1 MLPLLLWVRTF
12 LLGADAAAGRDAL
25 GLGSMSTQDADSV
38 MFAGDVDMDSNKL
51 TNLQAG
57 SATGHAVE
65 YDQMNSAIGSAVT
78 ALDWKNSAR
87 AATTAALPACT
98 YANGTSGV
106 GATLTGNA
114 NGALAAQDG
123 ITLIANEFLL
133 VKNQATGAQNGKY
146 KLTTVGD
153 GSNPFVLTRSTD
165 FDSAS
170 EVTPQ
175 AAVALDEGSTQAGYI
190 YKVSTTG
197 SITIGTTAISFAQ
210 VGSLSLGSA
219 TPQALGTA
227 SAGSSS
233 AAAKDDHVH
242 PTTGLVLADGTG
254 LTGKLATTGRKLSL
268 NAVSADANADTTKD
282 LQAIN
287 CGTGNVTLTLPAAT
301 GDGTEVLIKR
311 VGSNSVNTCTIDGNG
326 AETVEDG
333 TGAQAANFVMVLNES
348 VRLVSIASGKWIR
361 IA

>member
-133 VKNQATGAQNGKY
+133 VKNQVTGAQNGKY
-146 KLTTVGD
+146 KLTVVGD
-153 GSNPFVLTRSTD
+153 GSTAFVLTRSVD

-175 AAVALDEGSTQAGYI
+175 AAVALDEGSVQAGYI

-197 SITIGTTAISFAQ
+197 AITIGTTAISFAQ

-219 TPQALGTA
+219 TPQALGSA

-233 AAAKDDHVH
+233 SAAKDDHVH
-242 PTTGLVLADGTG
+242 PTTGLGLAEGTG
-254 LTGKLATTGRKLSL
+254 LTAQLATTGRKLSI
-268 NAVSADANADTTKD
+268 NAVSSSGTANALKD
-282 LQAIN
+282 IQACN
-287 CGTGNVTLTLPAAT
+287 CGSGSITLTLPAST
-301 GDGTEVLIKR
+301 GDGTMIRIKR
-311 VGSNSVNTCTIDGNG
+311 IGSNSVNTLTIDGDG
-326 AETVEDG
+326 AETVEDYSG
-333 TGAQAANFVMVLNES
+333 TQASSFTMVLGEGVILAS
-348 VRLVSIASGKWIR
+348 LASGKWFR
-361 IA
+361 I

>member
-25 GLGSMSTQDADSV
+25 GLGSMSTQNSNSIQAGGDIDANSHKVTNLTSGSADSDAANV
-38 MFAGDVDMDSNKL
+38 G
-51 TNLQAG
+51 
-57 SATGHAVE
+57 
-65 YDQMNSAIGSAVT
+65 QMNTAINSAVT

-87 AATTAALPACT
+87 AGTTAALPACT
-98 YANGTSGV
+98 YSNGSSGV
-106 GATLTGNA
+106 GATLTGNS

-123 ITLIANEFLL
+123 ITLLVNEFLL

-146 KLTTVGD
+146 KVTTVGD
-153 GSNPFVLTRSTD
+153 GSNPFVLTRSVD

-175 AAVALDEGSTQAGYI
+175 AAVALDEGSVQAGYI

-197 SITIGTTAISFAQ
+197 AITVGTTAITFAQ

-219 TPQALGTA
+219 TPQALGSA

-233 AAAKDDHVH
+233 SAAKDDHVH

-254 LTGKLATTGRKLSL
+254 LTAQLATAGRKLSI
-268 NAVSADANADTTKD
+268 NAVSSSATANALKD
-282 LQAIN
+282 IQACN
-287 CGTGNVTLTLPAAT
+287 CGAGSITLTLPAST
-301 GDGTEVLIKR
+301 GDGTMIRIKR
-311 VGSNSVNTCTIDGNG
+311 IGSNSVNTLTIDGDG
-326 AETVEDG
+326 SETVEDFS
-333 TGAQAANFVMVLNES
+333 GAQVASFTMVLGEG
-348 VRLVSIASGKWIR
+348 VILAALASGKWYR
-361 IA
+361 V

>member
-1 MLPLLLWVRTF
+1 MLPFLLWVRTF

-25 GLGSMSTQDADSV
+25 GLGSMSTQNSNAIQASGNIDANSNKVINLTSGSADSDAANV
-38 MFAGDVDMDSNKL
+38 G
-51 TNLQAG
+51 
-57 SATGHAVE
+57 
-65 YDQMNSAIGSAVT
+65 QMNTAINSAVT

-87 AATTAALPACT
+87 AGTTAALAACT
-98 YANGTSGV
+98 YANGSSGV
-106 GATLTGNA
+106 GATLTGNS

-123 ITLIANEFLL
+123 ITLVVNDYLL
-133 VKNQATGAQNGKY
+133 VKNQGTGAQNGKY
-146 KLTTVGD
+146 KVSVVGD
-153 GSNPFVLTRSTD
+153 GSAAFVLTRSVD

-197 SITIGTTAISFAQ
+197 SITIGTTAVTFAQ

-219 TPQALGTA
+219 TPQALGSA

-254 LTGKLATTGRKLSL
+254 LTAQLATTGRKLSI
-268 NAVSADANADTTKD
+268 NAVSSSATANALKD
-282 LQAIN
+282 IQACN
-287 CGTGNVTLTLPAAT
+287 CGAGAITLTLPAST
-301 GDGTEVLIKR
+301 GDGTMIRVKR
-311 VGSNSVNTCTIDGNG
+311 IGSNSVNTLTIDGDG
-326 AETVEDG
+326 AETVEDFS
-333 TGAQAANFVMVLNES
+333 GAQVASFTMVLGEG
-348 VRLVSIASGKWIR
+348 VILAALASGKWYR
-361 IA
+361 V

>member
-1 MLPLLLWVRTF
+1 MLPIVSDIRALLLTASDSAFRTE
-12 LLGADAAAGRDAL
+12 L
-25 GLGSMSTQDADSV
+25 GLGSMAVQSSASIQATGNIDANSNKVTNLTSGSADSDGV
-38 MFAGDVDMDSNKL
+38 NVG
-51 TNLQAG
+51 
-57 SATGHAVE
+57 
-65 YDQMNSAIGSAVT
+65 QMNTAISAAVT

-87 AATTAALPACT
+87 AGTTAALPACT

-106 GATLTGNA
+106 GATLTGNS

-123 ITLIANEFLL
+123 ITLIANDFLL

-146 KLTTVGD
+146 KLTVVGD
-153 GSNPFVLTRSTD
+153 GSTAFVLTRSTD

-175 AAVALDEGSTQAGYI
+175 AAVALDEGSVQAGYI

-197 SITIGTTAISFAQ
+197 SITIGTTAISFVQ

-219 TPQALGTA
+219 TPQALGSA

-233 AAAKDDHVH
+233 SAAKDDHVH

-301 GDGTEVLIKR
+301 GDGTEICIKR

-333 TGAQAANFVMVLNES
+333 TGAPAANFVMVLNES

-361 IA
+361 I